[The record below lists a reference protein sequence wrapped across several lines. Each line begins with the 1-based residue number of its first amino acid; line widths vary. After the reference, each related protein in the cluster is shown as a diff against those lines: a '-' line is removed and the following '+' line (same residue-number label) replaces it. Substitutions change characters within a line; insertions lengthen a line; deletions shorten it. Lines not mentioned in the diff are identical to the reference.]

1 MAIGIYIR
9 ILSLKG
15 NIIHE
20 MSVKE
25 NETRYFIFYF
35 FSSSKKKKD
44 TCLRTKIALRYD
56 GTACF
61 VNRRKK
67 RGRNDAG

>member
-35 FSSSKKKKD
+35 FSSNKKKKHVPAYENCI
-44 TCLRTKIALRYD
+44 TLRRNCVLRKQ
-56 GTACF
+56 A
-61 VNRRKK
+61 KK
-67 RGRNDAG
+67 AREK

>member
-35 FSSSKKKKD
+35 FSSSKKKK
-44 TCLRTKIALRYD
+44 TRACVRKLHYVTTELRTS
-56 GTACF
+56 
-61 VNRRKK
+61 
-67 RGRNDAG
+67 

>member
-35 FSSSKKKKD
+35 FSSSKNKKTRACVRKLHYV
-44 TCLRTKIALRYD
+44 TTELRAS
-56 GTACF
+56 
-61 VNRRKK
+61 
-67 RGRNDAG
+67 

>member
-25 NETRYFIFYF
+25 NETRYFISYF
-35 FSSSKKKKD
+35 FSSNKKKK
-44 TCLRTKIALRYD
+44 THACVRKLHYVTTELRAS
-56 GTACF
+56 
-61 VNRRKK
+61 
-67 RGRNDAG
+67 